1 MQTAFNNDTQE
12 RERASGGQAEYQ
24 QSIWQILQPVC
35 LRCFNTVNDAA
46 AKV

>member
-12 RERASGGQAEYQ
+12 RECASGGQAEHQ
-24 QSIWQILQPVC
+24 QPIWQILQPVY
-35 LRCFNTVNDAA
+35 LRCFNTANAAA